1 MKEIRFKYEMNTKK
15 TISSLV
21 FFGIIGALLLGA
33 GFTNKKAI
41 SIWKFNFSQEAS
53 TTFYF
58 VLAGISL
65 LFVFLPLIGILKN
78 KNTKREIIVGEKS
91 ISAPKSQFSNK
102 IITIDFDQITK
113 FYLEDVAET
122 KSMILKT
129 SNQKLVIYDIMISNK
144 EKFQE
149 LFELVKE
156 RYKNN

>member
-15 TISSLV
+15 AISSLV
-21 FFGIIGALLLGA
+21 FFGVISAILLAA
-33 GFTNKKAI
+33 GFTNEKAI

-58 VLAGISL
+58 ILAGISL
-65 LFVFLPLIGILKN
+65 LFVFLPLIGIMKN
-78 KNTKREIIVGEKS
+78 KNTEREIIVGEKA
-91 ISAPKSQFSNK
+91 ISAPKSQFSTK
-102 IITIDFDQITK
+102 IITIDFEKITK
-113 FYLEDVAET
+113 FYVEDIAET

-129 SNQKLVIYDIMISNK
+129 ANQKLVIYDIMLSNK